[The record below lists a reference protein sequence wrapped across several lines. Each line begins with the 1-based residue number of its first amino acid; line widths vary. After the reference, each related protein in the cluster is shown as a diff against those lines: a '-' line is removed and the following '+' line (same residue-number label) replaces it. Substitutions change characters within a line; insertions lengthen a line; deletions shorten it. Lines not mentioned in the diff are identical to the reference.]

1 MELTHLPER
10 CSLSGAAKL
19 TPEVKTREMLGGGK
33 VKRLYE
39 LHGEGESIR
48 GIAARLGISRNTVRK
63 YVRSEVVPRQ
73 KPRQPRSSK
82 LEAYR
87 GHVDRR
93 LAEGV
98 SNCVVLLR
106 EIRALGYRGGYT
118 TLKDYVKP
126 QRRLRQPK
134 ATVRFETEPGEQAQV
149 DFGTYCYRRDDG
161 STHRVYAFVMLL
173 SWSRALYVEFV
184 TRADLATFLR
194 CHWNAFTFFGG
205 VPAKCLYDNAKVVV
219 LERDESGNPVHPV
232 EFLDF
237 ALRAGFAIQL
247 CRPYRAQTK
256 GKVESG
262 IKYVRGNLWST
273 LRFTDL
279 TDLNRQTRQ
288 WLDEVANVRQHG
300 TTGQRPVDRLA
311 QERRLLRALPAAEG
325 VELYLWSTRQVGRD
339 GYVRFEGAYYGVPWP
354 WAGKH
359 VQVRARSEIVEVW
372 SGQERLAVHPRATR
386 SGERF
391 VVPGQWEGLGPGE
404 GRPGKEALAWQ
415 VPSIEVERRALASY
429 EALR

>member
-1 MELTHLPER
+1 
-10 CSLSGAAKL
+10 
-19 TPEVKTREMLGGGK
+19 

-39 LHGEGESIR
+39 LRGEGESIR
-48 GIAARLGISRNTVRK
+48 GIAAALGISRNTVRK
-63 YVRSEVVPRQ
+63 YVRSEVVPRP
-73 KPRQPRSSK
+73 KPRPPRVSK

-106 EIRALGYRGGYT
+106 EIRALGYRGSYT
-118 TLKDYVKP
+118 ILKDYVQP
-126 QRRLRQPK
+126 QRRAALPA

-149 DFGTYCYRRDDG
+149 DFGTYRYRRSDG
-161 STHRVYAFVMLL
+161 SVARVYAFVMVM

-184 TRADLATFLR
+184 AKADLGAFLR

-219 LERDESGNPVHPV
+219 LGRDEAGNPVHPV

-256 GKVESG
+256 GRVESG
-262 IKYVRGNLWST
+262 IKYVRGNLWPV
-273 LRFTDL
+273 LRFADL
-279 TDLNRQTRQ
+279 TDLNLQTRR
-288 WLDEVANVRQHG
+288 WLDEVANVRVHG
-300 TTGQRPVDRLA
+300 TTGQRPLDRLVE
-311 QERRLLRALPAAEG
+311 ERRFLRTLPAGEHI
-325 VELYLWSTRQVGRD
+325 EPYLWSMRQVGRD
-339 GYVRFEGAYYGVPWP
+339 GFVRFERSSYGVPWQ
-354 WAGKH
+354 WAGRQ
-359 VQVRARSEIVEVW
+359 VQVRADDQAVEVW

-386 SGERF
+386 PGERF
-391 VVPGQWEGLGPGE
+391 VLPGQWKGLGQGE
-404 GRPGKEALAWQ
+404 DRPGREALAWQ

-429 EALR
+429 EALVAVGR